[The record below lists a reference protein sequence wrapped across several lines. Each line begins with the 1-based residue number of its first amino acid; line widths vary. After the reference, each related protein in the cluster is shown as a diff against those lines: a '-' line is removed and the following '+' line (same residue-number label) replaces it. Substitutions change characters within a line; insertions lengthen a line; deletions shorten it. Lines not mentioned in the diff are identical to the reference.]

1 MNIPSTSL
9 VTARIADADLDDW
22 TVVAQHW
29 LNPTELERAA
39 RMAPGARARHVA
51 GRALIKLTAAK
62 RFGLQPAGVE
72 VSVTA
77 LGKPVAP
84 GLPDFHFSVA
94 HCAGLVVVGCCVGV
108 EIGVDVESPDRPSPQ
123 RWARVADRFF
133 APAEAQAL
141 RALGTEDADRAFL
154 RHWTLKEA
162 VGKASGEG
170 VGDALSGAVFEARVG
185 QPARLLS
192 SWAGLAAD
200 QWTLH
205 ELTAPGGQELIAVAL
220 PQPEVSAPDVHSVD
234 LNALR
239 AGSLT

>member
-1 MNIPSTSL
+1 MNLPSVSL

-22 TVVAQHW
+22 TAAAQRW

-51 GRALIKLTAAK
+51 GRALIKLTAAS
-62 RFGLQPAGVE
+62 RFGLQPAAVE
-72 VSVTA
+72 VGITA

-84 GLPDFHFSVA
+84 SLPDFHFSVA
-94 HCAGLVVVGCCVGV
+94 HCASLVIVGCCVGV
-108 EIGVDVESPDRPSPQ
+108 EIGVDVESPDRPNQQ
-123 RWARVADRFF
+123 RRARIADRFF

-141 RALGTEDADRAFL
+141 GALGANDADRAFL

-170 VGDALSGAVFEARVG
+170 VGAALSGAVFEAAVG
-185 QPARLLS
+185 RPARLLAP
-192 SWAGLAAD
+192 WAGLAAN

-205 ELTAPGGQELIAVAL
+205 ELTAPDGRELIAVAL
-220 PQPEVSAPDVHSVD
+220 PQPDVSPPDVHSVG
-234 LNALR
+234 LSALQ
-239 AGSLT
+239 AGLLT